1 MTATIG
7 GPPTLPWD
15 TTTLHSLRQRVE
27 DRLLVQDRVLIGLT
41 GPPGAGK
48 STISELLVSGLDE
61 LLPGQVAL
69 VPMDGYHLAQ
79 SAIERM
85 GLADVKGAPETFD
98 GAGYVALLQRL
109 RLETDTTVYAPEFRR
124 EIDDAVAAAVAVP
137 PRVRVIITEGNYL
150 LLDTAPWTQVRT
162 LLDEAWYV
170 ELDDGTRIDRLVE
183 RHVRFKDDPVTAER
197 RARGSDQRN
206 ADLVARSKNRAD
218 LVLVHG

>member
-1 MTATIG
+1 M
-7 GPPTLPWD
+7 
-15 TTTLHSLRQRVE
+15 HSLRQRVE

>member
-1 MTATIG
+1 MHA
-7 GPPTLPWD
+7 
-15 TTTLHSLRQRVE
+15 LRRRVE

-61 LLPGQVAL
+61 VVPGQVAL

-85 GLADVKGAPETFD
+85 GLADIKGAPETFD

-109 RLETDTTVYAPEFRR
+109 RAESDTTVYAPEFRR
-124 EIDDAVAAAVAVP
+124 ELDDAVAAAIAVP

-150 LLDTAPWTQVRT
+150 LLDTPPWIRVRS

-183 RHVRFKDDPVTAER
+183 RHVRFKDDLATAHR

-206 ADLVARSKNRAD
+206 ADLVARSKERAD

>member
-1 MTATIG
+1 MTSTI
-7 GPPTLPWD
+7 PPTLPWD
-15 TTTLHSLRQRVE
+15 TTTLHALRRRVE

-61 LLPGQVAL
+61 VVPGQVAL

-85 GLADVKGAPETFD
+85 GLADIKGAPETFD

-109 RLETDTTVYAPEFRR
+109 RAESDTTVYAPEFRR
-124 EIDDAVAAAVAVP
+124 ELDDAVAAAIAVP

-150 LLDTAPWTQVRT
+150 LLDTPPWIRVRS

-183 RHVRFKDDPVTAER
+183 RHVRFKDDLATAHR

-206 ADLVARSKNRAD
+206 ADLVARSKERAD

>member
-1 MTATIG
+1 MTATV
-7 GPPTLPWD
+7 GPPALPWD
-15 TTTLHSLRQRVE
+15 TTTLHALRGRVE
-27 DRLLVQDRVLIGLT
+27 ERLLTQNRVLIGLT

-48 STISELLVSGLDE
+48 STISELMVTGLDE
-61 LLPGQVAL
+61 HLPGQVAL

-109 RLETDTTVYAPEFRR
+109 RSESDTTIYVPEFRR
-124 EIDDAVAAAVAVP
+124 ALDDAVAAAIAVP

-150 LLDTAPWTQVRT
+150 LLDRAPWNGVREM
-162 LLDEAWYV
+162 LDEAWYV
-170 ELDDGTRIDRLVE
+170 ELDHGTRIDRLVE
-183 RHVRFKDDPVTAER
+183 RHVRFKDDLATAQR
-197 RARGSDQRN
+197 RATGSDQRN
-206 ADLVARSKNRAD
+206 AELVARSKDRAD